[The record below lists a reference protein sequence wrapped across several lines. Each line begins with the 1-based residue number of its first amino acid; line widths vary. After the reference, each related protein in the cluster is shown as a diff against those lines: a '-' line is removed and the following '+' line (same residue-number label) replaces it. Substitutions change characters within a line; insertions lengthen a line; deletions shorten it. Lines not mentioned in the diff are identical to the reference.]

1 MNSKIDIGVM
11 LQAESCY
18 GNKAEIKKCIS
29 YQFEEHTC
37 IIDLLFITRFSNK
50 TVYFKANFSDS
61 KIQDRRKILITA
73 STVEMTF

>member
-29 YQFEEHTC
+29 HQFEEHTC
-37 IIDLLFITRFSNK
+37 MLYLLFVTRFSNK
-50 TVYFKANFSDS
+50 TVYFKANLSDS
-61 KIQDRRKILITA
+61 IIQDRREMLIT
-73 STVEMTF
+73 SLTVEMTF